1 MDEELPLIEEQRKW
15 FLKMESTFGV
25 DVVHIIEMKT
35 KDLEY
40 CINLVDKAIAGF
52 DRINSNSERTSI
64 VGKMLSNSTACYREI
79 IHELLSQSM
88 WQMSLLFYFKK
99 LPHPPNL
106 ISQQPSTSR

>member
-1 MDEELPLIEEQRKW
+1 M
-15 FLKMESTFGV
+15 FLEIVSTPGEDAVKIV
-25 DVVHIIEMKT
+25 DMIT

>member
-40 CINLVDKAIAGF
+40 CINLVDKAAAGF
-52 DRINSNSERTSI
+52 ERTYSNFERSSTVGKIFSNSI
-64 VGKMLSNSTACYREI
+64 VFYREMVC
-79 IHELLSQSM
+79 E
-88 WQMSLLFYFKK
+88 KK
-99 LPHPPNL
+99 VNICSKLCCCL
-106 ISQQPSTSR
+106 ILRYCHRHSNF